1 LIAKHVPMRSLGKSD
16 FAGLADYITDDQEK
30 TERLGQVQLTNCQ
43 AGSVQAAIDEV
54 LATQHINT
62 RATGD
67 KTYHLMVAFP
77 PSENPPAEVLKA
89 IEERICAGLGYGEHQ
104 RISAVHHDTDHLH
117 IHIAINKIHPTQ
129 NTMHEPFQSY
139 RTLAE
144 ICTKLEIEYGLQ
156 RVNHE
161 PRRSQSEGRAT
172 DMERHTGIESLV
184 SWIRRECLDEIR
196 SAQSWAELH
205 QTMHANGLELRER
218 ANGLVIEASDGTM
231 VKAST
236 VARDLSRP
244 KLEALLGLFE
254 ASPEWQAQT
263 KAKRWYKKD
272 PVRLRI
278 NTVELYAKYK
288 AEQQALTV
296 AKAVALDKARQRKNR
311 QIEAAKRSGRLR
323 RGAIRILSEGRLTK
337 NLLYAQAS
345 KSLRNEIQ
353 AINKQ
358 YRKELKNFYDE
369 HRRLTWADWLKKEA
383 MQGNAEALTALR
395 AREAAQGLKGNIV
408 KGQGQARP
416 GHAPILDNI
425 TKKGTIIF
433 RAGMSAVRDD
443 GDKLQV
449 SRETNSEGLQAALRL
464 AMERYGDRIT
474 VNGAAEFKAQI
485 VRAAVESQLPI
496 IFADPGLER
505 RRQELSTKEKANER
519 TESISDRGRTD
530 RRGTGRAGPGPTA
543 DRHTTRS
550 SIRIGTR
557 DGRTD
562 GATGAPASV
571 IGKPNIGR
579 PGRVPPPQSQHRLR
593 ELSELGVVRIAGGS
607 EVLLSRDVPGHV
619 EQQGTQSDNTLR
631 RGVFGSGVK
640 PEQIAA
646 AEKYI
651 DEREQKRFKIY
662 DIPKHFLYNGQNG
675 TFTYGGTRNVDGH
688 ALALLKH
695 GDEVMVLPVDQAT
708 TRRLKRIG
716 VGDPV
721 TVNPTGSLRTSKGR
735 SQ

>member
-1 LIAKHVPMRSLGKSD
+1 MIAKHVPMRSLGKSD
-16 FAGLADYITDDQEK
+16 FAGLADYITDTQGK
-30 TERLGQVQLTNCQ
+30 TERLGQVQVTNCA
-43 AGSVQAAIDEV
+43 AGTVQAAIDEV

-67 KTYHLMVAFP
+67 KTYHLLVSFRTGEKPNADTI
-77 PSENPPAEVLKA
+77 KT

-104 RISAVHHDTDHLH
+104 RISAVHHDTDNLH
-117 IHIAINKIHPTQ
+117 IHIAINKIHPVRH
-129 NTMHEPFQSY
+129 TMHEPY
-139 RTLAE
+139 YPHRALAE
-144 ICTKLEIEYGLQ
+144 LCTVLERDYGLEPD
-156 RVNHE
+156 NH
-161 PRRSQSEGRAT
+161 QSRKRGAEGRAT
-172 DMERHTGIESLV
+172 DMERHAGIESLIG
-184 SWIRRECLDEIR
+184 WIKRECLDEIR
-196 SAQSWAELH
+196 EAQSWAELH
-205 QTMHANGLELRER
+205 QTMRANGLELRER
-218 ANGLVIEASDGTM
+218 ANGLVIEAVDGTM

-236 VARDLSRP
+236 VARDLSKP
-244 KLEALLGLFE
+244 KLEARLGSFE
-254 ASPEWQAQT
+254 ASSERQARINV
-263 KAKRWYKKD
+263 KRQYQKN
-272 PVRLRI
+272 PVRLRV

-288 AEQQALTV
+288 AEQQTLTAARAAALV
-296 AKAVALDKARQRKNR
+296 KARKRKDE
-311 QIEAAKRSGRLR
+311 QIAAVKRSGRLR
-323 RGAIRILSEGRLTK
+323 RAAIKILSEGRLTK
-337 NLLYAQAS
+337 KLLYAQAS
-345 KSLRNEIQ
+345 RSLRNEIQ

-358 YRKELKNFYDE
+358 YRRERKRFYDE

-383 MQGNAEALTALR
+383 MQGNDEALTALR
-395 AREAAQGLKGNIV
+395 AREAAQGLKGNTV
-408 KGQGQARP
+408 KGEGQARP
-416 GHAPILDNI
+416 GHVPILDNI

-433 RAGMSAVRDD
+433 RAGMSAIRDD

-464 AMERYGDRIT
+464 AMERYGECIT
-474 VNGAAEFKAQI
+474 VNGTVEFKAQV

-519 TESISDRGRTD
+519 TESISYRGRTD
-530 RRGTGRAGPGPTA
+530 RRGTGRAGSGPTA
-543 DRHTTRS
+543 DQHAIRFRS
-550 SIRIGTR
+550 GPGGSRAA
-557 DGRTD
+557 
-562 GATGAPASV
+562 GASERSAGIV
-571 IGKPNIGR
+571 GKPNIGR

-607 EVLLSRDVPGHV
+607 EVLLSRDVPGHM
-619 EQQGTQSDNTLR
+619 EQQGTQPDNTLR
-631 RGVFGSGVK
+631 RGVFGAGVK

-695 GDEVMVLPVDQAT
+695 GDEVMVLPIDQAT
-708 TRRLKRIG
+708 TRRLKRIV

-721 TVNPTGSLRTSKGR
+721 TISPTGSLRTSKGR

>member
-16 FAGLADYITDDQEK
+16 FAGLADYITDNQEK
-30 TERLGQVQLTNCQ
+30 TERLGQVQITNCQ
-43 AGSVQAAIDEV
+43 AGTVQAAIDEV

-62 RATGD
+62 RAIGD

-77 PSENPPAEVLKA
+77 PGENPPAEVLKE

-117 IHIAINKIHPTQ
+117 IHIAINKIHPTR

-144 ICTKLEIEYGLQ
+144 ICTKLEIEHGLQ
-156 RVNHE
+156 CVNHE

-184 SWIRRECLDEIR
+184 NWIRRECLDEIR
-196 SAQSWAELH
+196 CAKSWAELH
-205 QTMHANGLELRER
+205 QSIHTNGLELRER
-218 ANGLVIEASDGTM
+218 ANGLVIEACDGTM

-244 KLEALLGLFE
+244 KLEARLGSFE
-254 ASPEWQAQT
+254 ASPERQAQT
-263 KAKRWYKKD
+263 KSKRQYKKD
-272 PVRLRI
+272 PVRLRL
-278 NTVELYAKYK
+278 NTVELYARYK

-296 AKAVALDKARQRKNR
+296 ARAVALDKARQHKNR
-311 QIEAAKRSGRLR
+311 QIEAAKRSGRFQ
-323 RGAIRILSEGRLTK
+323 RGAIRVLSEKRLTK
-337 NLLYAQAS
+337 KLLYAQAS
-345 KSLRNEIQ
+345 KALHNEIQ
-353 AINKQ
+353 TINKRYQ
-358 YRKELKNFYDE
+358 KERKGLYDD
-369 HRRLTWADWLKKEA
+369 HKRLTWADWLKKEA
-383 MQGNAEALTALR
+383 MQGNAEALAALR
-395 AREAAQGLKGNIV
+395 VREAAQGLKGNTV
-408 KGQGQARP
+408 NGEGQTKP

-433 RAGMSAVRDD
+433 RVGMSAVRDD
-443 GDKLQV
+443 GDKLQI
-449 SRETNSEGLQAALRL
+449 SRETNHEGLQAALSL

-474 VNGAAEFKAQI
+474 VNGTAEFKAQI
-485 VRAAVESQLPI
+485 VRAAVDSQLPI
-496 IFADPGLER
+496 TFADPGLER

-519 TESISDRGRTD
+519 TGSISDRGRTD
-530 RRGTGRAGPGPTA
+530 RRGTGRAGPGSAA
-543 DRHTTRS
+543 DQHATRS
-550 SIRIGTR
+550 SIRIGTGG
-557 DGRTD
+557 GRTE
-562 GATGAPASV
+562 GATGVPAGV

-607 EVLLSRDVPGHV
+607 EVLLPRHVPSHV
-619 EQQGTQSDNTLR
+619 EQQGTQPDNALR
-631 RGVFGSGVK
+631 RGVFGAGVK

-662 DIPKHFLYNGQNG
+662 DIPKNFLYNGQNG
-675 TFTYGGTRNVDGH
+675 TFAYGGTRNVDGH
-688 ALALLKH
+688 ALALLKQ
-695 GDEVMVLPVDQAT
+695 GDEVMVLPIDQAT
-708 TRRLKRIG
+708 TRRLKRIV

-721 TVNPTGSLRTSKGR
+721 TVSPTGSLRTSKGR

>member
-1 LIAKHVPMRSLGKSD
+1 LIAKHVSMRSLGKSD
-16 FAGLADYITDDQEK
+16 FAGLADYITDTQGK
-30 TERLGQVQLTNCQ
+30 TERLGQVQVTNCA
-43 AGSVQAAIDEV
+43 AGTVQAAISEV

-67 KTYHLMVAFP
+67 KTYHLLVSFRMGEKPNADTI
-77 PSENPPAEVLKA
+77 KA

-104 RISAVHHDTDHLH
+104 RISAVHHDTDNLH
-117 IHIAINKIHPTQ
+117 IHIAINKIHPARH
-129 NTMHEPFQSY
+129 TMHEPY
-139 RTLAE
+139 YPHRALAE
-144 ICTKLEIEYGLQ
+144 LCTILERDYGLELD
-156 RVNHE
+156 NHE
-161 PRRSQSEGRAT
+161 SRKRSAEGRAV
-172 DMERHTGIESLV
+172 DMERHAGIESLIG
-184 SWIRRECLDEIR
+184 WIKRECLDEIR
-196 SAQSWAELH
+196 EAQSWTELH
-205 QTMHANGLELRER
+205 QTMRANGLELRER
-218 ANGLVIEASDGTM
+218 ANGLVIEAGDGTM

-236 VARDLSRP
+236 VARDLSKP
-244 KLEALLGLFE
+244 KLEARLGSFE
-254 ASPEWQAQT
+254 ASSERQT
-263 KAKRWYKKD
+263 QTNVKRQYQKY
-272 PVRLRI
+272 PVRLRV

-288 AEQQALTV
+288 AEQQTLT
-296 AKAVALDKARQRKNR
+296 ATRAAALDKARKRKDE

-323 RGAIRILSEGRLTK
+323 RAAIKILSEGRLTK
-337 NLLYAQAS
+337 KLLYAQAS

-358 YRKELKNFYDE
+358 YQRERKGFYDE
-369 HRRLTWADWLKKEA
+369 HGRLTWADWLKKEA
-383 MQGNAEALTALR
+383 MQGNAEALAALR
-395 AREAAQGLKGNIV
+395 AREAAKGLKGNTV
-408 KGQGQARP
+408 KGEGQARP
-416 GHAPILDNI
+416 GHVPILDNV
-425 TKKGTIIF
+425 TKKGTIIY
-433 RAGMSAVRDD
+433 RAGMSTIRDD

-464 AMERYGDRIT
+464 AMERYGERIT
-474 VNGAAEFKAQI
+474 VNGTAEFKAQI
-485 VRAAVESQLPI
+485 VRAAADSQLPI
-496 IFADPGLER
+496 IFDDPGLER

-519 TESISDRGRTD
+519 IESISDRGRAD
-530 RRGTGRAGPGPTA
+530 RCGTGLAGPGSIA
-543 DRHTTRS
+543 DQHDSRS
-550 SIRIGTR
+550 R
-557 DGRTD
+557 GRGGPGGSRAA
-562 GATGAPASV
+562 GASERSAGI
-571 IGKPNIGR
+571 IGKPDIGR

-607 EVLLSRDVPGHV
+607 EVLLPRDVPGHV
-619 EQQGTQSDNTLR
+619 EQQGTQPDNTLR

-662 DIPKHFLYNGQNG
+662 DIPKYFLYNGQKG

-695 GDEVMVLPVDQAT
+695 GDEVMVLPIDQAT